1 MNNRRYIARITFL
14 CCVLVCGAPSMVL
27 AQDAPCKCSPPQTD
41 SSFVDEHGTTHVT
54 RVVPVPDDVSP
65 EAQKALSEPR
75 SDIQE
80 PYELAK
86 DRAQADG
93 WQATAGE
100 QIRKVYPVNIAKE
113 TIAGVPTLIVTPPT
127 IPAVKQNRVLINIHG
142 GGFTADWGSKIE
154 SIPIANLT
162 QTKVVAVLY
171 RLAPENPFPAG
182 VDDTITVY
190 KELLKTYKPQ
200 NIGIYGTS
208 AGAIL
213 TAEVAAR
220 IRQLGLPM
228 PAALGIFSGGGD
240 FSKFGDSSFMYGLWG
255 LSGPFFRWT
264 GKRDTEYSGAADLKD
279 PILSPVYSD
288 LKGLPPTLFLS
299 SGRDLLLSNTVN
311 LHRAYVHAG
320 VNAQLVVFDGLTHAF
335 WNEWELPESK
345 EAHHMIADFFNREL
359 GK

>member
-41 SSFVDEHGTTHVT
+41 SSFVDEHGITHVT

-264 GKRDTEYSGAADLKD
+264 GKRDTECSGAADLKD

-299 SGRDLLLSNTVN
+299 SGGPGSPGQSRQGTWRGRSNRCI
-311 LHRAYVHAG
+311 L
-320 VNAQLVVFDGLTHAF
+320 
-335 WNEWELPESK
+335 ESS
-345 EAHHMIADFFNREL
+345 NRRR
-359 GK
+359 K